1 MINIYV
7 YINLHHQR
15 ITLIILVTEW
25 LWFPWIGT
33 LLKELGRPRPQQ
45 WLRTDRFL
53 RSPGMVVLQRI
64 DVWSFFSCVC
74 VSAHLLWIIIEYY
87 RLIMTYRCSW
97 SLNIPQDPQRSS
109 QLACVDKCWQLTSW
123 RRCPPPGIR
132 ELGRWLQGVT
142 WSDRCASGLGS
153 WVFPGTVALILPSPS
168 SPTSRNDIGKWTL
181 NIKFAFS
188 SENL

>member
-64 DVWSFFSCVC
+64 DVWSFFFLCVC

-109 QLACVDKCWQLTSW
+109 QLACVDKCWQVTCRFFFSW
-123 RRCPPPGIR
+123 PR
-132 ELGRWLQGVT
+132 EGDVHHQESENSDGDFKESLGRIAAPRAL
-142 WSDRCASGLGS
+142 DLGS
-153 WVFPGTVALILPSPS
+153 SLAQWHWFCLHHPHLQVEMT
-168 SPTSRNDIGKWTL
+168 
-181 NIKFAFS
+181 
-188 SENL
+188 